1 MIAVSRLWLSAISLT
16 FGTFLGAVGVLRFE
30 NFHNLAWTF
39 SASAVYFVCL
49 LITTLAFKSSRL
61 PTWAAWLNVA
71 AAIYVPMAIHG
82 SHIGEFVGDH
92 DTWYVTALALIF
104 GAMVI
109 RGQLLLA
116 IFASLILVAQVL
128 ILGGLEFAPRSG
140 LAGAVMLVAAA
151 ITISFGLEKSARSIE
166 EFQQQNL
173 REREETL
180 IVETARQEHHQRID
194 AAIEKVMPTLR
205 TISQAE
211 KLSPSQREKASD
223 LAQQLADEISG
234 GRLMTERVKQSVAAA
249 RKRLVEVTL
258 IDETEVGGIFD
269 YADLLELAVAAIDS
283 VEVGRIK
290 LVATND
296 ESYLLRLTVTRP
308 GVVTPDLDLK
318 LGERQTD

>member
-1 MIAVSRLWLSAISLT
+1 MISVSRLWLSVIALT
-16 FGTFLGAVGVLRFE
+16 FGIFMGVVGALRYE
-30 NFHNLAWTF
+30 NFHNLAWAI

-49 LITTLAFKSSRL
+49 LLTTLAFKTNRL
-61 PTWAAWLNVA
+61 SNWVAWLNVA
-71 AAIYVPMAIHG
+71 AAIYIPIVIHS

-92 DTWYVTALALIF
+92 DTWYITALALIF
-104 GAMVI
+104 GAMTI

-116 IFASLILVAQVL
+116 ILASLILVAQVL

-140 LAGAVMLVAAA
+140 LAGAVMLVVSA
-151 ITISFGLEKSARSIE
+151 ITISFGLEKSARLIE
-166 EFQQQNL
+166 QFRQQNS

-180 IVETARQEHHQRID
+180 LVETARKEHHRRIYV
-194 AAIEKVMPTLR
+194 AIEKVMPTLR

-234 GRLMTERVKQSVAAA
+234 GILMTEQLRQSVTAA
-249 RKRLVEVTL
+249 RKRMVEVTL
-258 IDETEVGGIFD
+258 IDETSVDNDHD
-269 YADLLELAVAAIDS
+269 YSHLLDVVVTAIDS
-283 VEVGRIK
+283 VDVGRIK
-290 LVATND
+290 LVASND

>member
-16 FGTFLGAVGVLRFE
+16 FGIFMGVVGILRFE
-30 NFHNLAWTF
+30 NFHNFAWAI

-49 LITTLAFKSSRL
+49 LITTLAFKTDRL
-61 PTWAAWLNVA
+61 ATWAAWLNVA
-71 AAIYVPMAIHG
+71 AAIYVPFAIHG

-109 RGQLLLA
+109 RGQMLLA

-180 IVETARQEHHQRID
+180 IIETARQEHHQRID

-205 TISQAE
+205 VISQAE
-211 KLSPSQREKASD
+211 KLSPSQREEASD

-234 GRLMTERVKQSVAAA
+234 GILMTEQLRQSVTAA
-249 RKRLVEVTL
+249 RRRMVEVTL
-258 IDETEVGGIFD
+258 IDETSVDNNHD
-269 YADLLELAVAAIDS
+269 YSHLLDVVVTAIDS
-283 VEVGRIK
+283 VDVGRIK
-290 LVATND
+290 LVASND